1 MGSGSWGP
9 LESWRQELD
18 RIESTLTRLDQPMR
32 IRNPLSERAQMDRQF
47 AQQYRAQ
54 QGQRVADSFARQ
66 QAADRAAAA
75 ARAKPV
81 RKAPSRSSGRSR

>member
-9 LESWRQELD
+9 LEGWRQELAGIED
-18 RIESTLTRLDQPMR
+18 RLQRLNQPM
-32 IRNPLSERAQMDRQF
+32 RNPLSQRSQMDRQF
-47 AQQYRAQ
+47 AQQYRTQ

-66 QAADRAAAA
+66 QAEDRAAAA
-75 ARAKPV
+75 ARAKPA